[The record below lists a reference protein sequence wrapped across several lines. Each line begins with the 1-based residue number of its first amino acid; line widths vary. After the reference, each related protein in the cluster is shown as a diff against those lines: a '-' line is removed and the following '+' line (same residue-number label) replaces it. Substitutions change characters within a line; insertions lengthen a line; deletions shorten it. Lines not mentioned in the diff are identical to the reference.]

1 MNTSE
6 DGSHNDDMRG
16 NVTGIIVC
24 VKRRVDSYIICEFN
38 F

>member
-16 NVTGIIVC
+16 NVAQGENPVFRITKKAC
-24 VKRRVDSYIICEFN
+24 AFE
-38 F
+38 

>member
-16 NVTGIIVC
+16 NVAQGKNPVYRIAKKYVLLN
-24 VKRRVDSYIICEFN
+24 S
-38 F
+38 

>member
-16 NVTGIIVC
+16 NVAQGKNPVFRITKKVC
-24 VKRRVDSYIICEFN
+24 AFE
-38 F
+38 